1 MREVVADVTEG
12 GEENGEER
20 QKGAVA
26 RTKRVRKRVK
36 REGEWRSESKGRTA
50 CRGYCDGNVIRKPD
64 CGAQGSVQVTP
75 SASNLA

>member
-1 MREVVADVTEG
+1 MGRK
-12 GEENGEER
+12 R

-26 RTKRVRKRVK
+26 RTKRGRGRVK
-36 REGEWRSESKGRTA
+36 RDGERRSESKRRTA

-75 SASNLA
+75 SASNLG